1 MRIRSFWRI
10 GIICSAYFK
19 DLDVRTLAR
28 GLVIPVAALAGWEMA
43 SRAGLLPMETFSRP
57 TGVFA
62 AGMSILADGSLLLA
76 TAQTLQAAF
85 VGLCVAIAFGVPL
98 GMIIGI
104 SASTRLTVAPTLEAL
119 RPVPP
124 VALIPLSLLIFGFGV
139 SMEAAVVGFAC
150 VWSVMIA
157 TTAAI
162 RSMEVRL
169 AEVARALELSRL
181 AYVRKI
187 VLPAALARIAVG
199 IRVAVGIALVV
210 AVTVEIVVNPR
221 GLGYGMIIAQQ
232 SLRPDLMY
240 AQLLWI
246 GFVGWSI
253 NLGLLKIDSS
263 FLHRFSVLRAPSS

>member
-1 MRIRSFWRI
+1 
-10 GIICSAYFK
+10 
-19 DLDVRTLAR
+19 VNTLAR
-28 GLVIPVAALAGWEMA
+28 GIVIPAAAAICWEAG
-43 SRAGLLPMETFSRP
+43 SRLGIFPVGTFSRP
-57 TGVFA
+57 SDILS
-62 AGMSILADGSLLLA
+62 AGADALVDGSLLLS

-85 VGLCVAIAFGVPL
+85 AGLCLAIVFGVPL
-98 GMIIGI
+98 GMMIGV
-104 SASTRLTVAPTLEAL
+104 SAGTRLTVAPTLDAL

-139 SMEAAVVGFAC
+139 SMEAAVIAFAC
-150 VWSVMIA
+150 VWTVMIA
-157 TTAAI
+157 TSAAV
-162 RSMEVRL
+162 RTMEVRL
-169 AEVARALELSRL
+169 EEVARALELSRV

-199 IRVAVGIALVV
+199 VRVAVGIALVV

-246 GFVGWSI
+246 GLVGWSI
-253 NLGLLKIDSS
+253 NWGLLKIDTS
-263 FLHRFSVLRAPSS
+263 FLSRYAVGRVRR

>member
-1 MRIRSFWRI
+1 VKTPNSWHID
-10 GIICSAYFK
+10 IISSASCK
-19 DLDVRTLAR
+19 DTDVRALAR
-28 GLVIPVAALAGWEMA
+28 GLIIPAAAIVCWEMA
-43 SRAGLLPMETFSRP
+43 SRGGLLPVETFSRP
-57 TGVFA
+57 SDVLTAGLSVF
-62 AGMSILADGSLLLA
+62 ADGSLLVA

-85 VGLCVAIAFGVPL
+85 VGLGIAIVLGVPV

-104 SASTRLTVAPTLEAL
+104 SAITRLSVAPTLDAL
-119 RPVPP
+119 RPIPP

-150 VWSVMIA
+150 VWSVIIA
-157 TTAAI
+157 TTAAV
-162 RSMEVRL
+162 RSMEGSL
-169 AEVARALELSRL
+169 AEVGRVLELGRL
-181 AYVRKI
+181 AYMRKI

-199 IRVAVGIALVV
+199 VRVAVGIALVV

-253 NLGLLKIDSS
+253 NWGLLKLDRT
-263 FLHRFSVLRAPSS
+263 FLSRFSVARGGS

>member
-1 MRIRSFWRI
+1 M
-10 GIICSAYFK
+10 G
-19 DLDVRTLAR
+19 TLAR
-28 GLVIPVAALAGWEMA
+28 GLVVPLAVLVGWELA
-43 SRAGLLPMETFSRP
+43 SRASILPVGTVSRP
-57 TGVFA
+57 SDIFA
-62 AGMSILADGSLLLA
+62 AGLSILADGSLLLA
-76 TAQTLQAAF
+76 TAETLQAAF

-98 GMIIGI
+98 GMTIGI
-104 SASTRLTVAPTLEAL
+104 SGGMRLTVAPTLDAL

-139 SMEAAVVGFAC
+139 SMEAAIVGFAC

-157 TTAAI
+157 TTAAVQ
-162 RSMEVRL
+162 SMEVRL

-181 AYVRKI
+181 TYMRKI

-199 IRVAVGIALVV
+199 VRVAVGIALVV
-210 AVTVEIVVNPR
+210 AVTAEIVVNPR

-246 GFVGWSI
+246 GFVGWLI
-253 NLGLLKIDSS
+253 NWGLLKIDSS
-263 FLHRFSVLRAPSS
+263 FLRRFSVVRVRS

>member
-1 MRIRSFWRI
+1 MR
-10 GIICSAYFK
+10 A
-19 DLDVRTLAR
+19 LAR
-28 GLVIPVAALAGWEMA
+28 GLLIPAAAVVCWEMA
-43 SRAGLLPMETFSRP
+43 SRGGVLPVGTFSRP
-57 TGVFA
+57 TEVVA
-62 AGMSILADGSLLLA
+62 AGISAFADGSLLVA

-85 VGLCVAIAFGVPL
+85 VGLCIAIVLGVPV

-104 SASTRLTVAPTLEAL
+104 SAGMRLTVAPTLDAL
-119 RPVPP
+119 RPIPP

-150 VWSVMIA
+150 VWSVTIA
-157 TTAAI
+157 TNAAV
-162 RSMEVRL
+162 RSMQGRL
-169 AEVARALELSRL
+169 AEVARALELSRS
-181 AYVRKI
+181 AYMRKI

-199 IRVAVGIALVV
+199 VRVAVGIALVV

-253 NLGLLKIDSS
+253 NWGLLKLDRA
-263 FLHRFSVLRAPSS
+263 FLSRFSGVRVGS

>member
-1 MRIRSFWRI
+1 MR
-10 GIICSAYFK
+10 A
-19 DLDVRTLAR
+19 LAR
-28 GLVIPVAALAGWEMA
+28 GLIIPAAAVVCWEMA
-43 SRAGLLPMETFSRP
+43 SRGGLLPVETFSRP
-57 TGVFA
+57 SDVLTAALSVF
-62 AGMSILADGSLLLA
+62 ADGSLLVA

-85 VGLCVAIAFGVPL
+85 VGLGIAIALGVPV

-104 SASTRLTVAPTLEAL
+104 SAITRLSVAPTLDAL
-119 RPVPP
+119 RPIPP

-157 TTAAI
+157 TTAAV
-162 RSMEVRL
+162 RSM
-169 AEVARALELSRL
+169 ELSRL
-181 AYVRKI
+181 AYMRKI

-199 IRVAVGIALVV
+199 VRVAVGIALVV

-232 SLRPDLMY
+232 SLRSELMY

-246 GFVGWSI
+246 GFVGWTI
-253 NLGLLKIDSS
+253 NWGLLKLDSI
-263 FLHRFSVLRAPSS
+263 FLSRFSVVRVTS